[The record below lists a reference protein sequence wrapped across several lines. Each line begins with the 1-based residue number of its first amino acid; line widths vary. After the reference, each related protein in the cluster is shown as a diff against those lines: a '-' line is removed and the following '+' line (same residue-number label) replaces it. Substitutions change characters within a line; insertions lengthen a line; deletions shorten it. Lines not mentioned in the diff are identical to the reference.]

1 MVGIGSEVSASS
13 EGGNASAYRLS
24 LVAREASAAGFSHSE
39 FEAAF
44 KEVLNRQ
51 MIAME
56 GASPYIASGIS
67 ERDGVSGIGTLIENL
82 ERQYNLKEVTNEQA
96 K

>member
-24 LVAREASAAGFSHSE
+24 LVAREASAAGSHSE